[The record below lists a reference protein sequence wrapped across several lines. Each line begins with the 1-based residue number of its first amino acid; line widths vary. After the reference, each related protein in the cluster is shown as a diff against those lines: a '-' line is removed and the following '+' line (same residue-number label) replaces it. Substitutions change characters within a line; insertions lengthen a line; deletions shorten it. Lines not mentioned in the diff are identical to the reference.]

1 MALPTIT
8 ATGNLAADPE
18 LRCTP
23 NGTPVATFTLACN
36 DNRKNDRGEWEQVG
50 TTWLRCTIW
59 QQRAELTA
67 EQLTK
72 GDTVTITGRLKQDD
86 YEKDGVKRTGYQ
98 VDVIEVARPLR
109 PGTSRQGAAADGTGT
124 ATSNEPWG
132 RPSGLQTGTQP
143 LAQRPPF

>member
-18 LRCTP
+18 LRSTA
-23 NGTPVATFTLACN
+23 NGTAVATFTVACN

-50 TTWLRCTIW
+50 TTWLRCTAW
-59 QQRAELTA
+59 QQRAELVA

-86 YEKDGVKRTGYQ
+86 YEKDGAKHTAYQ
-98 VDVIEVARPLR
+98 VDVIEVARPIR
-109 PGTSRQGAAADGTGT
+109 PGGSRRSGAAGRTGLS
-124 ATSNEPWG
+124 TSSEPWG
-132 RPSGLQTGTQP
+132 GPSAPHTQ
-143 LAQRPPF
+143 QPPF